1 MTELGARLKE
11 ARIAKG
17 YSLDDLQEKTK
28 IQKRYLSA
36 IEEGNYGVMPGT
48 FYVRAFIKQYAEAV
62 DLDATEL
69 LETYKTELPTNK
81 TAETLGSGVS
91 IQKGDQVS
99 GNKRRSNVARSSGPN
114 KKFGDVMPKFVV
126 ALFIVVIIAGF
137 AFLMLK
143 QPSNTVEE
151 PKETPKT
158 QENTNVDTSKNNATD
173 ATDKKEDTTK
183 EETKKEDQP
192 KQKLSDG
199 EVSADNI
206 TTTYTLSGTKKFSIR
221 VDVTGENWVGIT
233 DENGTTLGE
242 SGMFAAGDQ
251 IKENAKG
258 KKSVRIRL
266 GAAANGKVF
275 VNGEEV
281 KFVTS
286 PSEQPTQNIVIKL
299 AEEE

>member
-1 MTELGARLKE
+1 M
-11 ARIAKG
+11 
-17 YSLDDLQEKTK
+17 
-28 IQKRYLSA
+28 
-36 IEEGNYGVMPGT
+36 
-48 FYVRAFIKQYAEAV
+48 
-62 DLDATEL
+62 
-69 LETYKTELPTNK
+69 
-81 TAETLGSGVS
+81 
-91 IQKGDQVS
+91 
-99 GNKRRSNVARSSGPN
+99 
-114 KKFGDVMPKFVV
+114 
-126 ALFIVVIIAGF
+126 
-137 AFLMLK
+137 
-143 QPSNTVEE
+143 
-151 PKETPKT
+151 
-158 QENTNVDTSKNNATD
+158 
-173 ATDKKEDTTK
+173 
-183 EETKKEDQP
+183 
-192 KQKLSDG
+192 
-199 EVSADNI
+199 
-206 TTTYTLSGTKKFSIR
+206 KKFSIR

>member
-1 MTELGARLKE
+1 MRLKE

-62 DLDATEL
+62 DLDPTEL

-183 EETKKEDQP
+183 EETKKKINQNRNY
-192 KQKLSDG
+192 Q
-199 EVSADNI
+199 
-206 TTTYTLSGTKKFSIR
+206 
-221 VDVTGENWVGIT
+221 
-233 DENGTTLGE
+233 
-242 SGMFAAGDQ
+242 M
-251 IKENAKG
+251 
-258 KKSVRIRL
+258 
-266 GAAANGKVF
+266 
-275 VNGEEV
+275 V
-281 KFVTS
+281 K
-286 PSEQPTQNIVIKL
+286 
-299 AEEE
+299 